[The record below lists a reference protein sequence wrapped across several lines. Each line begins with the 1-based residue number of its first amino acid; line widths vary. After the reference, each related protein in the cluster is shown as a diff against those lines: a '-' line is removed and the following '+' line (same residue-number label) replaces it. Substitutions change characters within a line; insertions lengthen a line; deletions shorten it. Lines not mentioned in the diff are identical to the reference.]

1 MAISGSGW
9 VYLDGRVAI
18 VTGAASGIGAG
29 IAEVLA
35 EAGATVIVADR
46 NAAGVEAQ
54 VERLAEAGHSADAM
68 VVDLADEAAIVRA
81 CAEAIERHGAPWLLV
96 NNAGVHDRQPLLEV
110 TMDEWERVNAINA
123 RGPFLMIRE
132 LVPSMIARGEG
143 GRIVN
148 VASNVVLGPMVVGH
162 ISYAASKAAL
172 RAISQTAAFELVEHR
187 ITVNTVLPGGV
198 DTPGARGALGP
209 APSGPASS
217 RRPPLGMSQ
226 PRDIAAAV
234 LFFATPAARAI
245 TNQSIAVDGGFSLT

>member
-1 MAISGSGW
+1 MAADLAHW
-9 VYLDGRVAI
+9 VGLDGRVAI
-18 VTGAASGIGAG
+18 VTGAASGIGVG
-29 IAEVLA
+29 IAEMLA

-46 NAAGVEAQ
+46 TEAGVQAE
-54 VERLAEAGHSADAM
+54 VERLVAAGHRADGM
-68 VVDLADEAAIVRA
+68 VVDLAEEASIVRA
-81 CAEAIERHGAPWLLV
+81 CADLVERHGAPWVLV

-110 TMDEWERVNAINA
+110 TVAEWERVNAINA

-198 DTPGARGALGP
+198 DTPGARHAQGP
-209 APSGPASS
+209 KPAGPASS
-217 RRPPLGMSQ
+217 RRPPLGMSR
-226 PRDIAAAV
+226 PRDIGAAV
-234 LFFATPAARAI
+234 LFFATPAACAI
-245 TNQSIAVDGGFSLT
+245 TNQAIAVDGGYSLT

>member
-1 MAISGSGW
+1 MADFAGW
-9 VYLDGRVAI
+9 AGLGGRVAI

-46 NAAGVEAQ
+46 NAEGVRAQ
-54 VERLAEAGHSADAM
+54 ATRLIEAGHKAGEM
-68 VVDLADEAAIVRA
+68 VVDLAEEAAIVRG
-81 CAEAIERHGAPWLLV
+81 CAEVVERHGAPWVLV
-96 NNAGVHDRQPLLEV
+96 NNAGVHDRQALLDV
-110 TMDEWERVNAINA
+110 TMAEWERVNAINA

-148 VASNVVLGPMVVGH
+148 VASNVVLAPMVVGH

-172 RAISQTAAFELVEHR
+172 RAISQTAAFELVGHR

-198 DTPGARGALGP
+198 DTPGARHAQGP
-209 APSGPASS
+209 APAGPASS
-217 RRPPLGMSQ
+217 RVPPLGLSN

-245 TNQSIAVDGGFSLT
+245 TDQAIAVDGGFSLT